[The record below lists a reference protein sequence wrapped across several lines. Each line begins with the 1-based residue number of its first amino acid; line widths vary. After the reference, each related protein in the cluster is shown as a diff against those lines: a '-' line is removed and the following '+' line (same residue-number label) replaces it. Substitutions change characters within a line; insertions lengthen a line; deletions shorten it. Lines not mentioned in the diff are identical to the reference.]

1 MSDLS
6 QPLQGKTA
14 LVTGA
19 SRGIG
24 RAIAIALAEAG
35 ADVAV
40 NYAGS
45 EKAAEEVVARIEA
58 LGRRAFKVQADVSSS
73 AAVEDMVKQVLE
85 RFERLDILV
94 NNAGITRDNLIMR
107 MKEEEFDQVISTNL
121 KGVFNC
127 IKAVTRPMMKQR
139 FGRIINISSVV
150 GVLGNAGQANYV
162 AAKAGVIGLTKASA
176 RELASRNITVN
187 AVAPGYIETDMTDK
201 LSQETQQQLLQQ
213 IPLSRLGQP
222 DDIARVVR
230 FLASEDAMYMT
241 GQTLH
246 VDGGMYM

>member
-1 MSDLS
+1 MLN
-6 QPLQGKTA
+6 GKVA

-24 RAIAIALAEAG
+24 RAIALHLAESG
-35 ADVAV
+35 ADVVV

-45 EKAAEEVVARIEA
+45 ENAAAEVVAQIEA
-58 LGRRAFKVQADVSSS
+58 LGRKAIKCRADVSSMLE
-73 AAVEDMVKQVLE
+73 ADDLVKRTIEV
-85 RFERLDILV
+85 FGKIDILV

-139 FGRIINISSVV
+139 SGRIINISSVV
-150 GVLGNAGQANYV
+150 GVLGNPGQANYV
-162 AAKAGVIGLTKASA
+162 AAKAGVIGLTKATA
-176 RELASRNITVN
+176 RELATRGITVN
-187 AVAPGYIETDMTDK
+187 AVAPGFIETDMTDK
-201 LSQETQQQLLQQ
+201 LTDELRENMLKS
-213 IPLSRLGQP
+213 IPLERLGQP
-222 DDIARVVR
+222 EEIAKVVR
-230 FLASEDAMYMT
+230 FLCTDDSSYMT

>member
-1 MSDLS
+1 MLT
-6 QPLQGKTA
+6 GKVA

-24 RAIAIALAEAG
+24 RAIALHLAEHG

-45 EKAAEEVVARIEA
+45 EAAAEEVVAAIEA
-58 LGRRAFKVQADVSSS
+58 MGRKAIKLRADVSSYQES
-73 AAVEDMVKQVLE
+73 EELVKQTIE
-85 RFERLDILV
+85 KFGKIDILV

-107 MKEEEFDQVISTNL
+107 MKEEEFDQVIATNL

-127 IKAVTRPMMKQR
+127 VKAVTRPMMKQR

-150 GVLGNAGQANYV
+150 GVLGNPGQANYV
-162 AAKAGVIGLTKASA
+162 AAKAGVIGLTKATA
-176 RELASRNITVN
+176 KELSTRGITVN
-187 AVAPGYIETDMTDK
+187 AVAPGFIETDMTDK
-201 LSQETQQQLLQQ
+201 LSAEMREQMLKQ
-213 IPLSRLGQP
+213 IPLERLGQP
-222 DDIARVVR
+222 EEIAKVVR
-230 FLASEDAMYMT
+230 FLASDDASYMT